1 MATSGAKLDHAYK
14 ITQVLMV
21 PTLALL
27 AWFATGMVNGIRETQ
42 AETSRQITRAD
53 KNLTDTAITLERALT
68 SLDKRV
74 VAIEAT
80 RFTLKD
86 GAAIQSVL
94 TEMWKEIA
102 DRPRSGDVPPS
113 WFLERVKKIEI
124 QLEKLQEKIK

>member
-1 MATSGAKLDHAYK
+1 MTTAGAKLDHAYK

-42 AETSRQITRAD
+42 AETSRQITRAG
-53 KNLTDTAITLERALT
+53 KNLTDTAITLERALAA
-68 SLDKRV
+68 LDKRV

-80 RFTLKD
+80 RFTLQD

-102 DRPRSGDVPPS
+102 NRPEKDEVPPT
-113 WFLERVKKIEI
+113 WFIDRVNKIEQQLER
-124 QLEKLQEKIK
+124 LQEKIK